1 MLMIFFRRIHLFCW
15 YRWTSFFA
23 TLGVCLALSLQP
35 LVVYAAAP
43 DGVAIQPSAPA
54 LLEPTLAT
62 AKKKTLR
69 LGIYLHQGR
78 DIMTQ
83 RYQPFIAYLKKAL
96 PDYQLEW
103 ELYSPSGFKKA
114 LQNHELDVL
123 FTNPSLYQL
132 IRFENSLGAPIA
144 TAKRIRNGVVI
155 SSLGGTIFT
164 LASQR
169 NINQLQD
176 LTETRIAIPTFSNTG
191 AYRVPLYELHKIGIH
206 RDQLDFITVGNN
218 DDVVKAVLD
227 GRAEVGFVRTGILED
242 WIQRGVIKRADFK
255 LINLQY
261 LPAFP
266 FWLSSQLV
274 PEWPFFA
281 LSHVDMETVKALTV
295 ALYQLQPGDPAIQK
309 LGLAGFQPAKD
320 YLPLEEMLKDMNLPP
335 FERDPSVYWQDLWYQ
350 YQTLI
355 VAIMLVIIGFVV
367 LSALRERLLQK
378 VKASEQQAN
387 DARIKAQKADAA
399 KSEFLA
405 NMSHEIRTPLNA
417 IIAMAQLGQTDDQ
430 LRACQAHHQKV
441 QHSAKLLLRILNDLL
456 DFSKMEAGEL
466 KIDQHVFQLHTL
478 LDDLATLFAPL
489 AQEKGLSFA
498 VRCEGDENDYQ
509 HWQLTGDGLRLGQ
522 VLSNLLGNAIKF
534 TEQGAVRLTVSLES
548 QKNNQAWVKF
558 SVSDT
563 GKGIPKQQYQLL
575 FQRFSQG
582 DASITRQF
590 GGTGLGLAI
599 SQRLVEAM
607 GGAGIEFESEEG
619 KGTCFWMTLPF
630 EFKTAASASIQDQA
644 VPRSSRR
651 QPLLGQVL
659 LVEDNSINQEV
670 AMELL
675 GSIGVAVQVCDNGQK
690 AVEALKHNHY
700 DVVLMD
706 IQMPVMDGYEATRQI
721 RSFNQA
727 VPVIALTAAAME
739 DELEQAVA
747 QGMNHY
753 LTKPIDLDALYD
765 LLVLYLPAQST
776 QP

>member
-1 MLMIFFRRIHLFCW
+1 M
-15 YRWTSFFA
+15 
-23 TLGVCLALSLQP
+23 
-35 LVVYAAAP
+35 P
-43 DGVAIQPSAPA
+43 DGVAVKQSDPA
-54 LLEPTLAT
+54 KLEPTLETAT
-62 AKKKTLR
+62 KKTLR

-103 ELYSPSGFKKA
+103 ELYSPSGFKDA
-114 LQNHELDVL
+114 LKNHELDVL

-132 IRFENSLGAPIA
+132 IRFENSLGAPIV
-144 TAKRIRNGVVI
+144 TAKRIRNDVVI

-176 LTETRIAIPTFSNTG
+176 LTEARIAIPTFSNTG

-206 RDQLDFITVGNN
+206 RNQLDFLTVGNN
-218 DDVVKAVLD
+218 DDVVRAVLE
-227 GRAEVGFVRTGILED
+227 GRAEAGFVRTGILED
-242 WIQRGVIKRADFK
+242 WIQRGLIKRADFK

-261 LPAFP
+261 LPSFP

-295 ALYQLQPGDPAIQK
+295 ALYQLRPNDPAIHK

-320 YLPLEEMLKDMNLPP
+320 YLPLEEMLKEMNLPP

-355 VAIMLVIIGFVV
+355 VAIMLVTIGFVV
-367 LSALRERLLQK
+367 LSVLRERLLQK
-378 VKASEQQAN
+378 VKASELLAN
-387 DARIKAQKADAA
+387 EARIKAQKADAA

-430 LRACQAHHQKV
+430 LRACQVHHQKV
-441 QHSAKLLLRILNDLL
+441 QHSAQLLLRILNDLL

-466 KIDQHVFQLHTL
+466 KIDRHAFQLQTVL
-478 LDDLATLFAPL
+478 NDLATLFAPL
-489 AQEKGLSFA
+489 AQEKGLSFSM
-498 VRCEGDENDYQ
+498 RCEGDENDYQ
-509 HWQLTGDGLRLGQ
+509 HWQLIGDGLRLGQ
-522 VLSNLLGNAIKF
+522 VLSNLLGNAVKF
-534 TEQGAVRLTVSLES
+534 TEQGVVRLTVSLDA
-548 QKNNQAWVKF
+548 QKNNQAWLKF

-563 GKGIPKQQYQLL
+563 GKGIPKQQYQQL

-599 SQRLVEAM
+599 SERLVKAM
-607 GGAGIEFESEEG
+607 GGEGIEFESEEG
-619 KGTCFWMTLPF
+619 NGTCFWMTLPF
-630 EFKTAASASIQDQA
+630 EYRIVAPTSIQSQVIPGSA
-644 VPRSSRR
+644 KR
-651 QPLLGQVL
+651 QPLQGRVL

-670 AMELL
+670 ALELL
-675 GSIGVAVQVCDNGQK
+675 GSVGVTVRVCDNGQQ
-690 AVEALKHNHY
+690 AVEALKHDHY
-700 DVVLMD
+700 DMVLMD
-706 IQMPVMDGYEATRQI
+706 IQMPVMDAYEATRQI

-739 DELEQAVA
+739 DELELALE

-753 LTKPIDLDALYD
+753 LTKPIDMDALYE
-765 LLVLYLPAQST
+765 LLVLYLPAQLT
-776 QP
+776 QR